1 GKPVVVCLMK
11 MREADAQALVAHFSK
26 EVISTLP
33 PGVVSVLPIPY
44 LPKDQL
50 ADPARSASRYRIPL
64 VNQVSVL
71 GSPARTARRRSVAGA
86 VNYLQRNLDQLLEAA
101 KSDVEALNKWQ
112 AVVQAGER
120 EFSGRYGREYLSS
133 EKFRGFDEALIR
145 LLQLLEFPGIGKV
158 LAGAMTII
166 RAPFKLLGGLFS
178 KAVGRTDAPS
188 RPEEPVLQEGLSG
201 WIDLTRK

>member
-1 GKPVVVCLMK
+1 QRLTTSAPSSLDQDVYQVRRVPSDPTTLDLLKDFVVWDCPDMTAWAATGYIPRLIEASSLADILVYAASDERYNDELPTQFLHDLLQTGKPVVVCLMK

-71 GSPARTARRRSVAGA
+71 GSTAHTAWRRGVA
-86 VNYLQRNLDQLLEAA
+86 
-101 KSDVEALNKWQ
+101 
-112 AVVQAGER
+112 
-120 EFSGRYGREYLSS
+120 SS
-133 EKFRGFDEALIR
+133 IH
-145 LLQLLEFPGIGKV
+145 
-158 LAGAMTII
+158 
-166 RAPFKLLGGLFS
+166 AP
-178 KAVGRTDAPS
+178 
-188 RPEEPVLQEGLSG
+188 E
-201 WIDLTRK
+201 